1 MTGTK
6 GISKKFAKRSLE
18 KANQLRQHTPK
29 ALEEYSNKAH
39 EILDL
44 FSYFLESNMKVPPN
58 SGRGCRMTE
67 EHIELH
73 FGKFYLTMRKAM
85 DNFHR
90 ERRMNDN
97 EF

>member
-18 KANQLRQHTPK
+18 SANQLRQHTPK
-29 ALEEYSNKAH
+29 ALEEYSKKAH

-44 FSYFLESNMKVPPN
+44 FSYFLENNMKVPPN

-67 EHIELH
+67 EHIELY

-85 DNFHR
+85 DSEN
-90 ERRMNDN
+90 N